1 MELTM
6 PYVRV
11 KQKHQV
17 TIPLEIRKKINLH
30 EGDTLEAKE
39 MDGVIILTP
48 QIITSRTKEGI
59 KEKKSS
65 LLSLMGVNKDSGLYK
80 DAKDADN
87 YIDNL
92 RNEWN

>member
-17 TIPLEIRKKINLH
+17 TIPSDIRKKIGLH

-39 MDGVIILTP
+39 QDGVIILTP
-48 QIITSRTKEGI
+48 QVLTSRARNITK
-59 KEKKSS
+59 KKPSS
-65 LLSLMGVNKDSGLYK
+65 LLSLMGVNKGSGLYK
-80 DAKDADN
+80 NAKDADH